1 MNNFIRLTSVI
12 SDDKEVFVKASE
24 VLVIEDFYDEFLDKN
39 NNCTLIKLTNG
50 DWVKVKECAGVVKMM
65 LDKCLSE

>member
-24 VLVIEDFYDEFLDKN
+24 VLVIEDIHDECLDKN
-39 NNCTLIKLTNG
+39 NDCTMLKLTNG
-50 DWVKVKECAGVVKMM
+50 DFVYVKECAGVVELM
-65 LDKCLSE
+65 LDKYLSK